1 MRYNDYSRRTFPHIS
16 AAPQYSDARK
26 DDVYEYDEYD
36 EYEYDEWHGVD
47 SEEDDDVAYEKRIDG
62 AGEVCVDE
70 QFSRQYRY
78 HDTRPYNDKTQA
90 TSSIFHFTLMSIFF
104 IKILVGVVIYV
115 MFGFYGVGVYASV
128 LTLWYLSR
136 LY

>member
-1 MRYNDYSRRTFPHIS
+1 MRYNDYSRRISPHIS
-16 AAPQYSDARK
+16 VTPQYSDARK
-26 DDVYEYDEYD
+26 NDVY

-47 SEEDDDVAYEKRIDG
+47 SEEDDDLEYEKRIGCD
-62 AGEVCVDE
+62 GEVCVEE

-90 TSSIFHFTLMSIFF
+90 TSSIFHFTLLSIFF
-104 IKILVGVVIYV
+104 IKILVGVIVYV